1 MNLISPDDFKLDGEE
16 SEMVIMCM
24 FAGNHEAN
32 LRLMNTV
39 TDLKRDLNAYLE
51 DLEESEVRSL
61 ADVIDYNIKHADVE
75 LPPGW

>member
-1 MNLISPDDFKLDGEE
+1 MN
-16 SEMVIMCM
+16 
-24 FAGNHEAN
+24 A
-32 LRLMNTV
+32 V